1 MNKATMD
8 HCLKIL
14 ADNKSCNNL
23 DITGGAPEL
32 NPDFHY
38 LVDQARKLNK
48 KVIVRHNLTVTLDG
62 NPQTGE
68 DKTYLPEYFSDNRI
82 EVLASL
88 PYFNQEETDR
98 VRGKGAF
105 KKSLQSLR
113 LLNEQGY
120 GREEGE
126 LVLNLVH
133 NHNGPLN
140 PDDRTALEV
149 DFKKELQLMYGVYFN
164 KLFTVTNMPINR
176 FRKKLK
182 EAGEY
187 EEYMNQLKKSFS
199 KTAIESLAC
208 LSLVNIGY
216 GGDLYD
222 CDFNQALGMQIHE
235 PEPMTVYNFDI
246 KTLLNRRIRFGPH
259 CFGCT
264 AGGGSH

>member
-1 MNKATMD
+1 MSKATMD

-14 ADNKSCNNL
+14 ADNESCNNL

-38 LVDQARKLNK
+38 LVNRARMLNK

-68 DKTYLPEYFSDNRI
+68 DKTYLPEYFADNRI

-88 PYFNQEETDR
+88 PYFNQEETDQ
-98 VRGKGAF
+98 VRGKGTF
-105 KKSLQSLR
+105 KKSIQSLR

-120 GREEGE
+120 GREGGE
-126 LVLNLVH
+126 LVLNLVY

-140 PDDRTALEV
+140 SDDRTALEA
-149 DFKKELQLMYGVYFN
+149 DFKRELQLKYGIYFN

-176 FRKKLK
+176 FREKLK
-182 EAGEY
+182 VADKY
-187 EEYMNQLKKSFS
+187 KEYMNRLKKSFS
-199 KTAIESLAC
+199 IEAIESLSC
-208 LSLVNIGY
+208 CSLVSIGCS
-216 GGDLYD
+216 GDLYD
-222 CDFNQALGMQIHE
+222 CDFNQALGVQIHE
-235 PEPMTVYNFDI
+235 SEPMTVYNFDI
-246 KTLLNRRIRFGPH
+246 KTLLSRRIRFGPH